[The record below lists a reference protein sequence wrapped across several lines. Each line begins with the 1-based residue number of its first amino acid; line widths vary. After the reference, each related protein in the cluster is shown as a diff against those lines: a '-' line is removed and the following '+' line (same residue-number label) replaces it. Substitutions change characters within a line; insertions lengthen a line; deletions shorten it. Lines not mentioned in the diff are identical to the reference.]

1 MQAADIF
8 FQTARASFGQVTVRL
23 GSSTLTCAESELN
36 ALQNWP
42 QPDISHSSAFSG
54 RIEKGFLSKGRGAV
68 IQSLPKNSVK
78 YHQTASHISITETS
92 HLLIA
97 SPPQNAAD
105 RYSLFTRPALH
116 QHLIFFEDFHIWI
129 IFAAWYLCWCLSVY
143 FKRRCLCTYL
153 CVMYFNVSIF
163 VYLYFG
169 QTLRLSCY
177 TF

>member
-1 MQAADIF
+1 MQAASIL

-42 QPDISHSSAFSG
+42 QPNISHSSAFSG
-54 RIEKGFLSKGRGAV
+54 RIEKGFLSTGRGAV

-97 SPPQNAAD
+97 SPPQDAAHG
-105 RYSLFTRPALH
+105 YSLFTRPAHH
-116 QHLIFFEDFHIWI
+116 QHLIFFEDFDFWI
-129 IFAAWYLCWCLSVY
+129 IFAAWYLCWSLYLY
-143 FKRRCLCTYL
+143 FQRCCFCTYL
-153 CVMYFNVSIF
+153 CVMCFNISIF
-163 VYLYFG
+163 EYLYFG
-169 QTLRLSCY
+169 RTLRLLCC

>member
-1 MQAADIF
+1 MQAANIL

-42 QPDISHSSAFSG
+42 QPDISHSSAFPG

-105 RYSLFTRPALH
+105 STLCSHAPPCISNWFFWRFSYLNNICS
-116 QHLIFFEDFHIWI
+116 LIFVLVSLCLFQKTLFVHVSLCNVFQCIHICI
-129 IFAAWYLCWCLSVY
+129 
-143 FKRRCLCTYL
+143 
-153 CVMYFNVSIF
+153 
-163 VYLYFG
+163 YLYFG
-169 QTLRLSCY
+169 
-177 TF
+177 

>member
-1 MQAADIF
+1 MQAANIL

-42 QPDISHSSAFSG
+42 QPDISNSSAFSG

-97 SPPQNAAD
+97 SPPQNAAASNLCSHAPPCISTWFW
-105 RYSLFTRPALH
+105 RFSYLNNICS
-116 QHLIFFEDFHIWI
+116 LIFVLVSLYLFQNMFFVHISLCNVFQCIHIWI
-129 IFAAWYLCWCLSVY
+129 
-143 FKRRCLCTYL
+143 
-153 CVMYFNVSIF
+153 F
-163 VYLYFG
+163 VLG
-169 QTLRLSCY
+169 QTLRLLCY
-177 TF
+177 AF

>member
-1 MQAADIF
+1 MQAADIY

-92 HLLIA
+92 HLLIT
-97 SPPQNAAD
+97 SPPQDAAY
-105 RYSLFTRPALH
+105 RYSLFTRPARH
-116 QHLIFFEDFHIWI
+116 QHLIFFEDFHFWI
-129 IFAAWYLCWCLSVY
+129 IFAAWYLCWCLYLY
-143 FKRRCLCTYL
+143 FTRCCLCTYV
-153 CVMYFNVSIF
+153 CNVLQCIHTYIF
-163 VYLYFG
+163 VFWSNTSPFMLH
-169 QTLRLSCY
+169 C
-177 TF
+177 